1 MSLFNLSHHDVDDDK
16 MVRRRVKHASK
27 LFNIT
32 DTIKKQRFLKLAIV
46 LMFTLVIAFTT
57 AIIIVF
63 IATDGT
69 EPSSLVSGFFDFV
82 KWEFAGLSLIKVSEN
97 IGNKKKTD
105 KLDEVIEDG
114 ADILDNAAELMRDA
128 TDLKDDLLSGDEN
141 VVG

>member
-63 IATDGT
+63 IATGGT